1 MLRAVRSVVYAF
13 LRWAVARAVSQRHTR
28 EPLADIRRAV
38 GAGEATL
45 LDVREAREWDAGHLR
60 DAVLLPLS
68 RLRGGIPEDELVAAV
83 PKGRPVYTYCGAG
96 GRSLIAAAALAKH
109 GYDARPLRPGF
120 DELADAGFPV
130 AGA

>member
-13 LRWAVARAVSQRHTR
+13 LRWAVARAVGQRHTR

-38 GAGEATL
+38 EAGAATL
-45 LDVREAREWDAGHLR
+45 LDVREVPEWDAGHLR
-60 DAVLLPLS
+60 DAVLMPLS
-68 RLRGGIPEDELVAAV
+68 RLRGGVPHDELAARV
-83 PKGRPVYTYCGAG
+83 PKGRPVYPYCGAG
-96 GRSLIAAAALAKH
+96 GRSLIAAAALVKH

-120 DELADAGFPV
+120 DELARAGFPV